1 MERYKSIS
9 IMGRKSS
16 QLTISVFISVFLAL
30 ALSGAFITLRTAEAS
45 CGSVTCFVVI
55 GSQQQVSPKG
65 LLTVNAFYNYTPQ
78 GTLLS
83 GTDGVIPAVDL
94 DNRQLILGHHKEIR
108 TITQMY
114 TLDLNYGV
122 TDRFGIEVA
131 IPYKKIKHR
140 HLDGLGEVNG
150 GAGEET
156 RFSDNGFGDVFIN
169 AKYNVLPSLRSL
181 LVTGVGVYVPTGDH
195 NQTTA
200 GLEGAETMEPTAQVG
215 RGQVGVQASFYQAY
229 ELIPHRLNQFAS
241 GSYRHTFRNN
251 FGYQFGDQF
260 DFSLGANLVT
270 VPWLVLTNQF
280 NFRYMMRDHYR
291 GSLARSQT
299 PSDPTFPDEVI
310 VLDENIRSRSVPT
323 TGSTY
328 FAYTPGFQVSLGDLI
343 QTTLNVKTPLT
354 DNTSLYFYA
363 QVPVYRDFNGNLAQ
377 GVSYVF
383 GVTKVFQVLNPS

>member
-1 MERYKSIS
+1 MRVKHSIFS
-9 IMGRKSS
+9 LLLG
-16 QLTISVFISVFLAL
+16 
-30 ALSGAFITLRTAEAS
+30 LSLFSLIWPVVQPAHGS

-65 LLTVNAFYNYTPQ
+65 LLTINGFYNYTPQ

-94 DNRQLILGHHKEIR
+94 DNRQLILGHHREIR

-122 TDRFGIEVA
+122 TDRLGLEIA

-140 HLDGLGEVNG
+140 HIDGLGEADG

-156 RFSDNGFGDVFIN
+156 RFSDNGFGDILIN
-169 AKYNVLPSLRSL
+169 AKYNLLPTLRSM
-181 LVTGVGVYVPTGDH
+181 VVMGFGVYVPSGDH
-195 NQTTA
+195 DQTTA
-200 GLEGAETMEPTAQVG
+200 GLSGEPGETMEPTAQVG
-215 RGQVGVQASFYQAY
+215 RGQVGLQASFYQTY

-260 DFSLGANLVT
+260 DFGLGANLVT

-280 NFRYMMRDHYR
+280 NFRYMARDHFE
-291 GSLARSQT
+291 GSLARSQIQ
-299 PSDPTFPDEVI
+299 SDPTFPDEAI
-310 VLDENIRSRSVPT
+310 VLDENIRNRAVPT
-323 TGSTY
+323 TGSTF
-328 FAYTPGFQVSLGDLI
+328 FAYTPGFQVGLGELI
-343 QTTLNVKTPLT
+343 KTPLT
-354 DNTSLYFYA
+354 ENTSLYFYA
-363 QVPVYRDFNGNLAQ
+363 QIPVYRDFNGNLAQ
-377 GVSYVF
+377 GTSYVF
-383 GVTKVFQVLNPS
+383 GLTKVFQVLNLS